1 MNWHELSATSHYQTA
16 IAIEEELKQGH
27 IDEATAGIEEF
38 IDALSR
44 AEKRAL
50 RSQLTRLMAHIIKWK
65 IQPRARSRSWART
78 IVDARIEIEEI
89 QEETPSLNAA
99 VIKQLWDKCFQSARR
114 NAEAEMNQPADVTE
128 LAWDEVFDKDY
139 QVN

>member
-1 MNWHELSATSHYQTA
+1 
-16 IAIEEELKQGH
+16 
-27 IDEATAGIEEF
+27 
-38 IDALSR
+38 
-44 AEKRAL
+44 
-50 RSQLTRLMAHIIKWK
+50 MAHIIKWK